1 MIDFASFYQLLAT
14 DRLSRWL
21 TVLPAQLHAWQHD
34 QLHGDLP
41 RWQRVLAKLEGYQ
54 ARHVDLKHSV
64 TLGQPEELPVGERSK
79 LENLLQHLHP
89 WRKGPY
95 HLFGIHIDT
104 EWRSDWKWDRVLPHL
119 SPLKGR
125 YVLDVGCGSGYHMW
139 RMLGEEAR
147 LVVGIDPS
155 PLFLCQFS
163 AIKQLAGR
171 PDNIHFLPLG
181 IEQLPKLERFDTV
194 FSMGVLYHRRS
205 PIDHLFQLRDQ
216 LRDGGE
222 LVLETLV
229 IDGGP
234 EDVLVPGNGRHDE
247 QAVEQVGDGDL
258 IGGQPDWGETGQQL
272 DCQIG
277 IVLFQHI
284 KVFSFEWN
292 RHVRCPS
299 GPGPARRKSSAHLQW
314 VSMVGCPHR
323 GSVRCAHERNR
334 FQERRPRRDRDPG
347 GRQ

>member
-14 DRLSRWL
+14 DRLNRWL

-34 QLHGDLP
+34 QQHGDLP
-41 RWQRVLAKLEGYQ
+41 RWQRVLAKLESYQ
-54 ARHVDLKHSV
+54 ARHVDLKQSV
-64 TLGQPEELPVGERSK
+64 TLGQPDEISVGERSK

-95 HLFGIHIDT
+95 DLFGVQIDT
-104 EWRSDWKWDRVLPHL
+104 EWRSDWKWERVLPHL

-171 PDNIHFLPLG
+171 PGNIHFLPLG
-181 IEQLPKLERFDTV
+181 IEQLPKLERFDNV

-205 PIDHLFQLRDQ
+205 PIDHLYQLRDQ

-234 EDVLVPGNGRHDE
+234 DDVLVPGERYAQMRNVWFIPSAQALAGWLKKCGFENVRIVDQSVTTTDE
-247 QAVEQVGDGDL
+247 QRKTAWMRNDSLAEFLDPSDSTLTIEGHPAPKRAVL
-258 IGGQPDWGETGQQL
+258 IA
-272 DCQIG
+272 
-277 IVLFQHI
+277 
-284 KVFSFEWN
+284 S
-292 RHVRCPS
+292 
-299 GPGPARRKSSAHLQW
+299 
-314 VSMVGCPHR
+314 
-323 GSVRCAHERNR
+323 RCAE
-334 FQERRPRRDRDPG
+334 G
-347 GRQ
+347 

>member
-34 QLHGDLP
+34 QQHGDLP
-41 RWQRVLAKLEGYQ
+41 RWQRVLAKLESYQ
-54 ARHVDLKHSV
+54 ARHMDLKDSV

-234 EDVLVPGNGRHDE
+234 EDVLVPGDRYAQMRNVWFIPSALALAGWLEKCGFENVRIVDQSVTTTDE
-247 QAVEQVGDGDL
+247 QRKTAWMRNDSLAEFLDPSDSTLTIEGHTAPKRAVL
-258 IGGQPDWGETGQQL
+258 IA
-272 DCQIG
+272 
-277 IVLFQHI
+277 
-284 KVFSFEWN
+284 S
-292 RHVRCPS
+292 
-299 GPGPARRKSSAHLQW
+299 
-314 VSMVGCPHR
+314 
-323 GSVRCAHERNR
+323 RCAE
-334 FQERRPRRDRDPG
+334 G
-347 GRQ
+347 